1 MVKVR
6 FAPSP
11 TGHLHV
17 GNAKVA
23 LLNYLFA
30 RSQRGEYVLRI
41 EDTDLERS
49 DTSYEMSILDDLR
62 WLGIAWDEGPL
73 RQTERFDMYRSYAKT
88 LLDKGAA
95 YKCFCS
101 QDELEKAREASL
113 KKGEAPRYSGACR
126 KLSEKEIFDLEESGK
141 PFVVRFKSLN
151 KPIAFIDSIHGE
163 IQFPRDHVD
172 DFILMKQESTPSYNF
187 AVTIDDMVMEITHVI
202 RGADHISNTP
212 KQIMLFEALGKEAP
226 QYAHHSLLIGED
238 KKPLSKRHGVTRVK
252 DFREMGILPAALL
265 NYLGTIGRNVKTE
278 IMDIGELAG
287 TFSLAS
293 LSRTDSFFDME
304 KLYWF
309 NKEYM
314 KHIPLDILLAYL
326 DLPGQYSERIAVLRE
341 NAATLN
347 EMKEYLDIFDK
358 ADMSEEGRLYLSQLA
373 LTDNVVTRI
382 AGFFTERNIPLVE
395 NIINALMEEEPGLKK
410 KDLYMIL
417 RIFLTGRKSGPPLK
431 EMLQLIPTDIIVKRI
446 NGYLDT
452 TREL

>member
-30 RSQRGEYVLRI
+30 RNQGGLFVLRI

-49 DTSYEMSILDDLR
+49 DASYETSILDDLK
-62 WLGIAWDEGPL
+62 WLGIVWDEGPL
-73 RQTERFDMYRSYAKT
+73 RQTERFEIYRSHAKN

-101 QDELEKAREASL
+101 QDELERAREVSL
-113 KKGEAPRYSGACR
+113 RRGETPRYSGVCR
-126 KLSEKEIFDLEESGK
+126 KLSEQEVSGLEESGK
-141 PFVVRFKSLN
+141 PYVVRFKSLN
-151 KPIAFIDSIHGE
+151 KPITFVDSIHGE

-172 DFILMKQESTPSYNF
+172 DFILMKHGSTPSYNF
-187 AVTIDDMVMEITHVI
+187 AAAIDDMLMDITHVI
-202 RGADHISNTP
+202 RGADHVSNTP
-212 KQIMLFEALGKEAP
+212 KQIMLFESLGETPP
-226 QYAHHSLLIGED
+226 QYAHLSLLIGED
-238 KKPLSKRHGVTRVK
+238 RKPLSKRQGATRVR
-252 DFREMGILPAALL
+252 DFREMGILPEALR
-265 NYLGTIGRNVKTE
+265 NYLGTIGRSVNKE
-278 IMDIGELAG
+278 IMDMDELFG

-314 KHIPLDILLAYL
+314 KHIPLDLLLEYL
-326 DLPGQYSERIAVLRE
+326 DLPGQRSDRIMVLRE

-347 EMKEYLDIFDK
+347 EMKDYLDIFDR
-358 ADMSEEGRLYLSQLA
+358 ADMSEEGKVYLSQLG
-373 LTDNVVTRI
+373 LSDDFVSRI
-382 AGFFTERNIPLVE
+382 TGFFAAQTSPSVE
-395 NIINALMEEEPGLKK
+395 GIVNTLMEGSGLKK
-410 KDLYMIL
+410 KDLYMII

-431 EMLQLIPTDIIVKRI
+431 EILQLIPKDIIVKRI
-446 NGYLDT
+446 ESYLEESCRT
-452 TREL
+452 